1 MQGRS
6 GAILR
11 GTRKI
16 EGSGLCGGAPVV
28 TPTDDDRV
36 AHILDA
42 IERINRWTAEHQHDD
57 IYRSAVMRQM
67 EIIGEAATRL
77 SDTFKS
83 VHPAVFWRD
92 IAGFRV
98 QVSHRYW
105 DTEWSTVEQT
115 IVEDLPILRDA
126 FTSLGEYRGEGQ
138 VEIETPTDEPVHPR
152 PRGGRR
158 P

>member
-126 FTSLGEYRGEGQ
+126 FTKGAGKLRL
-138 VEIETPTDEPVHPR
+138 
-152 PRGGRR
+152 
-158 P
+158 